1 MFNGNNK
8 ISSSQ
13 ICKSFFCA
21 NISTAT
27 LLLIYSYTNV
37 THLFLTFL
45 FTIIFTVIMGFI
57 AGKLLKNYRPYNVS
71 FYNKNSS
78 LKRFISCI
86 LSIILLIKYMF
97 IMIISLYF
105 IYFTLHYILQINTSN
120 ILIAVAIFILCLYI
134 SKSKIE
140 KITRLSEILFY
151 IIIIPIIM
159 LAATTIF
166 KASPDRL
173 LTAVKNIDL
182 NNMPL
187 LSENIFKNNILVPNN
202 ASYIQI
208 LISSFV
214 LSMILFPLEI
224 IIPLKENVKEGYSL
238 FKPLMFSFFACIG
251 CVFILSLIAVGIFG
265 NVSTSYTV
273 HPLFSL
279 MQMSSLNSNLSV
291 RLDSLVCLFIFTG
304 LLYSISFYLYFTSEA
319 IRLIIPKSRRR
330 VFVLPLIIVF
340 LFCMSYLSFTESN
353 STKSPTERAIID
365 NIVIDDNNIYFE
377 VYDSLEDNILYDT
390 HSDSISDAENYF
402 HQNEN
407 RILDF
412 SHTQSIYVSEELFTN
427 KAYLKNLL
435 LPYKKDLRFPET
447 MDIKNISAPTE
458 SIKLYLIFTDDAD
471 NS

>member
-37 THLFLTFL
+37 THMLLTFL
-45 FTIIFTVIMGFI
+45 CTFVFTVVIGFI
-57 AGKLLKNYRPYNVS
+57 VGGLLKNYRPFSTS
-71 FYNKNSS
+71 FYNKNAVV
-78 LKRFISCI
+78 KRFISCI
-86 LSIILLIKYMF
+86 LAVIIFVKYMF

-105 IYFTLHYILQINTSN
+105 IYFTLRHILQINTSN
-120 ILIAVAIFILCLYI
+120 LLIALAIFILCLYI

-151 IIIIPIIM
+151 IIIIPLII
-159 LAATTIF
+159 LAATTVF
-166 KASPDRL
+166 KVSFDKL
-173 LTAVKNIDL
+173 LTAAKSIDVNNI
-182 NNMPL
+182 PL
-187 LSENIFKNNILVPNN
+187 FSADIFKNNILVPGN

-208 LISSFV
+208 LLSSLV
-214 LSMILFPLEI
+214 LSVLLFPLEI
-224 IIPLKENVKEGYSL
+224 IIPLKENIRENNSV
-238 FKPLMFSFFACIG
+238 FKPLMCSFFICFV
-251 CVFILSLIAVGIFG
+251 CVFIISIITIGIFG
-265 NVSTSYTV
+265 GVSTSYTV

-304 LLYSISFYLYFTSEA
+304 LLYSISFYLYFASEA
-319 IRLIIPKSRRR
+319 IRLIIPKSRKR
-330 VFVLPLIIVF
+330 VFVLPLLVVF
-340 LFCMSYLSFTESN
+340 AFCMSYLSFDKAST
-353 STKSPTERAIID
+353 TKSPTERAIID
-365 NIVIDDNNIYFE
+365 NILIKDNNIYFE
-377 VYDSLEDNILYDT
+377 VYDSLEDNSLYNT
-390 HSDSISDAENYF
+390 HSASISDAENYF

-412 SHTQSIYVSEELFTN
+412 SHTQAIYVPKELFESKTDLQ
-427 KAYLKNLL
+427 KLL
-435 LPYKKDLRFPET
+435 LSYKKDLRFPET

-458 SIKLYLIFTDDAD
+458 SIKLYSIFTDDAD
-471 NS
+471 NP